1 MFDFSN
7 ENRIKITQI
16 EDDFAELRSLKQRVL
31 ILKEHF
37 FSSITR
43 LNQLKII

>member
-1 MFDFSN
+1 MNDFSN
-7 ENRIKITQI
+7 ENRMKITQI

-37 FSSITR
+37 
-43 LNQLKII
+43 